1 MRGNCGRLLGGRQRD
16 GDRLRRAGGPHRSSG
31 ARGRARA
38 GERGEHRDSAAAAAA
53 AVDQP
58 QPRQLHVRR
67 AHVFGKA
74 QDQRA
79 VVQVQGRGAGQAGRR
94 RVALDAHAPPRHLG
108 DAVARKVPD
117 RALADAQEQ
126 LPALGGRGAVRQH
139 GLGPLGGRQH
149 HHGGIRR
156 GALPGRG
163 AGQAGKSPR
172 RPAPAS
178 AAGRRNADLRR
189 VDPCRIDR
197 LGKPQA
203 ELAGVQV
210 QHGDHR
216 GRQRGRVG
224 VARDVE
230 LHVGSPAKPVARQ
243 VADCAGLDVQADG
256 RGRRVGGGNSR
267 KVAVVEDEHR
277 RCAARPA
284 VGAAR
289 AGAGKRRPAR
299 AVAPLYHKPRR
310 VDRLRV
316 DMLVECNGERPGGKV
331 EHGERIGHVLAAPQP
346 RPDSILG
353 DRQPRGAGRI
363 DGVRRVARQ
372 VRERAGA
379 GGQPQCRAC
388 RMRGDGRRLLG
399 GRQRDDDGPRRVGGK
414 RQRRI
419 RPRPGLVRPRRRRR
433 AEKRNARRLQRAGG
447 SPCQRQLPRVG
458 RRRIGVLVE
467 PHGQR
472 AGPQV
477 QHGRPARVDRRA
489 CAVGPHLEE
498 RRAGIVCVVRQVGE
512 RAGGHF

>member
-1 MRGNCGRLLGGRQRD
+1 MGVRQGERNDRAVGAGRRGVVKRQNAVAVLPPGGQPRRIDRLRVDVLVKLERKRAGRQVDERRAAGQRRRGRVALDGQRGGIRRIDGARRVARQVGKRARLQGQPQIGSGHVRGNCGRLLGGRQRD

-267 KVAVVEDEHR
+267 KVGVRQAADHHR
-277 RCAARPA
+277 RA
-284 VGAAR
+284 VGALR
-289 AGAGKRRPAR
+289 RGACKRRPIRGGGAFD
-299 AVAPLYHKPRR
+299 YKPRR
-310 VDRLRV
+310 VDGPGV
-316 DMLVECNGERPGGKV
+316 DVLVEYNGERPGGKV
-331 EHGERIGHVLAAPQP
+331 EQGERI
-346 RPDSILG
+346 RPL
-353 DRQPRGAGRI
+353 
-363 DGVRRVARQ
+363 
-372 VRERAGA
+372 
-379 GGQPQCRAC
+379 
-388 RMRGDGRRLLG
+388 
-399 GRQRDDDGPRRVGGK
+399 
-414 RQRRI
+414 
-419 RPRPGLVRPRRRRR
+419 
-433 AEKRNARRLQRAGG
+433 
-447 SPCQRQLPRVG
+447 
-458 RRRIGVLVE
+458 
-467 PHGQR
+467 
-472 AGPQV
+472 
-477 QHGRPARVDRRA
+477 
-489 CAVGPHLEE
+489 
-498 RRAGIVCVVRQVGE
+498 
-512 RAGGHF
+512 